1 MSDDIIRRLDSETP
15 EVEDLRKR
23 IFDLERK
30 ALAQGDVEKRLRDAN
45 KRADELARELGV
57 LSKIG
62 ERSEPPKWLNG
73 KPKKS
78 GNKHVATAWLMLSDL
93 HLDEVVEPDQVLFT
107 NMFNRDIAVQRLE
120 RTFTNFIKVTT
131 DHWTSVTYDGVVM
144 PLGGDLF
151 SGDIHDELK
160 ETNED
165 TMLGSI
171 DFWLDHVAAGISLLA
186 DEFGK
191 VHIPAVVGN
200 HGRTT
205 RKPRAK
211 FRARSNFDWFFAKAL
226 QRIFAQDKRVTFD
239 ISESADCVIECYGQR
254 VMLTH
259 GDQATGGSG
268 IGGIWPPIM
277 RLNARKRQR
286 QEAVGRGYDLLIMGH
301 WHSLVFGPDFIVNG
315 SLKGQDEYAFI
326 GNFGFEPPRQAS
338 WLMVPEH
345 GVTWTAPIFS
355 QDRKAEGW

>member
-1 MSDDIIRRLDSETP
+1 
-15 EVEDLRKR
+15 
-23 IFDLERK
+23 
-30 ALAQGDVEKRLRDAN
+30 
-45 KRADELARELGV
+45 
-57 LSKIG
+57 
-62 ERSEPPKWLNG
+62 
-73 KPKKS
+73 
-78 GNKHVATAWLMLSDL
+78 
-93 HLDEVVEPDQVLFT
+93 
-107 NMFNRDIAVQRLE
+107 
-120 RTFTNFIKVTT
+120 
-131 DHWTSVTYDGVVM
+131 
-144 PLGGDLF
+144 
-151 SGDIHDELK
+151 
-160 ETNED
+160 
-165 TMLGSI
+165 MLGSI
-171 DFWLDHVAAGISLLA
+171 DFWLDHVAAGIALLA

-191 VHIPAVVGN
+191 VHIPVVVGN

-205 RKPRAK
+205 RKPRMK

-239 ISESADCVIECYGQR
+239 ISESADCLTDCYGLK